1 MGERFYN
8 RCQAKTV
15 ERVKG
20 ENQMITL
27 FILFLFCKILVEIAM
42 ENDAKSREI
51 HKEQEFQR
59 KLTES
64 IRKGQIRN

>member
-1 MGERFYN
+1 
-8 RCQAKTV
+8 
-15 ERVKG
+15 
-20 ENQMITL
+20 MITL
-27 FILFLFCKILVEIAM
+27 FILFLFCKILVEIAT